1 MDWYV
6 RSQTG
11 WGLRWI
17 LLGAFGILFYRARL
31 RAGSWGSIPD
41 SSEFW
46 PLFVAALV
54 LCLAIVV
61 FTSMTVTVKDME
73 IEVSMGLDLFRKRIP
88 ISGISIVEEV
98 RIPWHSVGIKRISGG
113 WLFSVAISGGVD
125 LVMKNGGRFI
135 IGCHDPVGLKAAIVD
150 RMVSSPRKE

>member
-1 MDWYV
+1 
-6 RSQTG
+6 
-11 WGLRWI
+11 
-17 LLGAFGILFYRARL
+17 
-31 RAGSWGSIPD
+31 
-41 SSEFW
+41 
-46 PLFVAALV
+46 VAALV

-98 RIPWHSVGIKRISGG
+98 RIPWHSVGIKKIPGG

-125 LVMKNGGRFI
+125 LAMKKGGRFI
-135 IGCHDPVGLKAAIVD
+135 IGCEDPAGLEAAIVD
-150 RMVSSPRKE
+150 RMVSSPREG